1 MLKLHAKE
9 RSLSETENY
18 YWICT
23 FANNQHNVELNINEG
38 VEKTPFYRALFSKS
52 CEGTLLLLDEFKAT
66 PFSRIWCVFELY
78 ITTVA
83 SKGKDK
89 SKSLLFDVGTIIP
102 SLECVTR
109 DGRRNQR
116 CAGVL
121 LEDSKGRQSSRL
133 GDEFRQEL
141 ESTELQD
148 EFREDLEFTDHPGG
162 SDRAWFPARVSK
174 LGFLTDVRE
183 GKASYPEDEEWIKNI
198 IKGNEDEVNLA
209 VHRKLYRSAAKMSAT
224 ALGSFPM
231 LKYVLTTGVASK
243 ELSLKLF
250 NEDGIVAD
258 TAFGYRKKRN
268 DCLLYLLDYGCDPN
282 GLSKEGEHP
291 LESACLA
298 RNHQHV
304 SILLHY
310 GSDPDCKHAD
320 GKPLDKQIGD
330 SSVMKIMRQYKKDRG
345 ADFNPADG
353 SSLIREMKD
362 IVGDYKT
369 DKDAKNLRTAL
380 GWRWGIGSLLYRGVK
395 FELGKC
401 VKNHAH

>member
-148 EFREDLEFTDHPGG
+148 EFREDLGFTDHLGG

-209 VHRKLYRSAAKMSAT
+209 VHRKLYRSAAKQSAT
-224 ALGSFPM
+224 ALGSFRM
-231 LKYVLTTGVASK
+231 LEYVLTKKVVSK
-243 ELSLKLF
+243 ELSQKLF

-258 TAFGYRKKRN
+258 TAAFGHRKERN
-268 DCLLYLLDYGCDPN
+268 DCLLYLLDYRCDAN
-282 GLSKEGEHP
+282 GVSKEGEHP
-291 LESACLA
+291 LVRACA
-298 RNHQHV
+298 TRNHQHV

-310 GSDPDCKHAD
+310 GSDPDFKHAD
-320 GKPLDKQIGD
+320 GTTLDKQIGD
-330 SSVMKIMRQYKKDRG
+330 SGVMKILRHYKKERG
-345 ADFNPADG
+345 ADFKPADRSPSIG
-353 SSLIREMKD
+353 NLSNIKKE
-362 IVGDYKT
+362 YKT
-369 DKDAKNLRTAL
+369 DGDAKVARTAL
-380 GWRWGIGSLLYRGVK
+380 GRRWGTGSFLYRVNSL
-395 FELGKC
+395 FTN
-401 VKNHAH
+401 VN